1 MECREVPERGGTQE
15 ICDELARSSLALN
28 ESDSETASELG
39 SLKGLGFSRAMKP
52 AE

>member
-1 MECREVPERGGTQE
+1 MQE

-28 ESDSETASELG
+28 GSDSETASELG
-39 SLKGLGFSRAMKP
+39 ALKGLGFSRAVKT